1 MVSDTTR
8 GILEGLRE
16 LAVILNKPE
25 ALKMVDNY
33 IKENNPGM
41 VTKKKII
48 FKAKKKGR
56 GRIK

>member
-41 VTKKKII
+41 VTKKKIT
-48 FKAKKKGR
+48 FKAKKAEVE
-56 GRIK
+56 